1 MSSSLDTR
9 NKGILH
15 VCVCVGVG
23 RVGRVVQN
31 TEVPDELLR
40 SERWLI
46 LALTFITGFLLV
58 HKGDFR
64 VDVGFSIYLITT
76 NLSKTKGDAFWSLQS
91 ISQSCFDN
99 C

>member
-15 VCVCVGVG
+15 VCVCVDVG
-23 RVGRVVQN
+23 RVGRVVRN

-40 SERWLI
+40 SETWLI
-46 LALTFITGFLLV
+46 LALTCKTGFLLV

-64 VDVGFSIYLITT
+64 VDVDFSIYLITT